1 MATGARPHALEPA
14 GKPRLLVNSRLRRL
28 RLVKLLVFAILV
40 LIALSTVY
48 PIFFM
53 ANNALKRRVEYYVN
67 PYGLPQAVYFGN
79 FQVMVENYG
88 ILTSFGNS
96 VFVVLSAVSLT
107 VFLAALAAFPIAK
120 LKFRGST
127 LFFQFF
133 ISLLLIPGQVLL
145 IPVYLMFARLGLVGN
160 HLSVIL
166 MYTVINL
173 PFAIFLLSSSF
184 RGIPSELI
192 EAAKIDGAS
201 LWKVFLRIIVPM
213 GRPGLM
219 TLAVLTFLNMWNE
232 LILALMLLPDD
243 AKRMITPAVTTVMGR
258 FVTNQP
264 LLMTGLLITAL
275 PTIVIL
281 IVFSQ
286 YLVKGISLGVG
297 K

>member
-1 MATGARPHALEPA
+1 
-14 GKPRLLVNSRLRRL
+14 
-28 RLVKLLVFAILV
+28 
-40 LIALSTVY
+40 
-48 PIFFM
+48 
-53 ANNALKRRVEYYVN
+53 
-67 PYGLPQAVYFGN
+67 
-79 FQVMVENYG
+79 
-88 ILTSFGNS
+88 
-96 VFVVLSAVSLT
+96 VLSAVSLT